1 MLVVRATCDGPL
13 VDAITRLSGVRG
25 AACANESFLTGQYTV
40 MATMPDGSSNAL
52 TQAPIQPGV
61 LKLFGLK
68 PVAGPLCRRARQSPD
83 RGSAQGGR
91 AARS

>member
-61 LKLFGLK
+61 LELFGLK
-68 PVAGPLCRRARQSPD
+68 PVAGRFVAERDKALIGDPRK
-83 RGSAQGGR
+83 GR